1 MKLNAALAVLLLSLA
16 SVAWSQVNADLAL
29 SEEKAKQIVQAAKQS
44 FRQTTESATAREDD
58 AIAKPFESPNAL
70 VSVSA
75 LLKGASSEAKLEF
88 LENLKL
94 VDGKVASIGVGLLK
108 RDLGEAR
115 VKEIILALN
124 PSREKAYKL
133 AGPAGTLGLCN
144 ERTCLDTACYSDKP
158 GVKYCVDTPKSECYA
173 SCK

>member
-1 MKLNAALAVLLLSLA
+1 MKMNAALAALLLPVA
-16 SVAWSQVNADLAL
+16 SVAWSQVDADLAR
-29 SEEKAKQIVQAAKQS
+29 SEEKAQQIVRAAKQS
-44 FRQTTESATAREDD
+44 VRKIAVPAEDNVMTPPTETS
-58 AIAKPFESPNAL
+58 SAL
-70 VSVSA
+70 VSVSE

-94 VDGKVASIGVGLLK
+94 VDGKVASIGVELLK

-124 PSREKAYKL
+124 PSKEKAYKL
-133 AGPAGTLGLCN
+133 AGSVGTLGLCN
-144 ERTCLDTACYSDKP
+144 DRTCKDTACYSDKP